1 MIGCLTTFLTWTFLL
16 LYLIPDSYDARQI
29 FYGLWI
35 CGFYVSFS
43 GIYAIMAPAVQS
55 TFGHLNYSRDYGLL
69 FTQSVCIFLFL
80 LFTIEINSDKE
91 KNGLT
96 SLKGS
101 RKIIFRNIFVDKE
114 SIQINPQKI
123 EFLKL
128 LIDFFEATY
137 T

>member
-1 MIGCLTTFLTWTFLL
+1 
-16 LYLIPDSYDARQI
+16 
-29 FYGLWI
+29 
-35 CGFYVSFS
+35 
-43 GIYAIMAPAVQS
+43 MAPAVQS

-69 FTQSVCIFLFL
+69 FTQSVCIFLSL